1 MLFSSIVFLFYFLPA
16 VSALYYLFRF
26 NVPIKNAILLVA
38 SLFFYAWGE
47 PWFLFVMLASILGN
61 YFLALFVDKYRE
73 KPQKA
78 KFFVVLSVV
87 LNIGLLFVFKYLD
100 FIIRNINQVT
110 GRNLPLTGL
119 ALPIGI
125 SFFTFQAM
133 SYVIDV
139 YRGNGDRKSVV

>member
-16 VSALYYLFRF
+16 VLALYYLFRF

-87 LNIGLLFVFKYLD
+87 LNIGLLFVYL
-100 FIIRNINQVT
+100 FWTLSYPV
-110 GRNLPLTGL
+110 
-119 ALPIGI
+119 
-125 SFFTFQAM
+125 FFTVIPYRPKISLNNA
-133 SYVIDV
+133 SYSSMEIFSS
-139 YRGNGDRKSVV
+139 R